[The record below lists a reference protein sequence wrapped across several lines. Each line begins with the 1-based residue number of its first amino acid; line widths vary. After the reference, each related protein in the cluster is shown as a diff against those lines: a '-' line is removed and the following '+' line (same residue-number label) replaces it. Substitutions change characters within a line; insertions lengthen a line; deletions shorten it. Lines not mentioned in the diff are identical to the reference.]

1 MTPEEFVSRLTNVK
15 KNGQGKWMCS
25 CPAHQDSDPSLAVGQ
40 TNTGKILLR
49 CFAGCSALDV
59 VNAMGLKLEDL
70 FPDAYEENPLAFA
83 QREIAARGR
92 TDTSDDFKVTWVA
105 IALNKMREGYVL
117 SKKEAAKFEEYSKYL
132 IENGLNKL
140 AASMAKHTI
149 NHDLTGFIDFNS
161 ARYKSTVKMLR
172 EDMK

>member
-49 CFAGCSALDV
+49 CFAGCSAVDV

-83 QREIAARGR
+83 QREMAQREKLKADISYANTFLNIL
-92 TDTSDDFKVTWVA
+92 TDHLKKGQAVSENDIKKGHRLKAFLVKQGV
-105 IALNKMREGYVL
+105 LNEV
-117 SKKEAAKFEEYSKYL
+117 
-132 IENGLNKL
+132 
-140 AASMAKHTI
+140 
-149 NHDLTGFIDFNS
+149 
-161 ARYKSTVKMLR
+161 V
-172 EDMK
+172 